1 MKEDILM
8 LIKYI
13 YGYSISI
20 PLAELTVLIPLP
32 LLHIL
37 PLLFLAPRIE
47 FVPKELEVGFLLLLY
62 L

>member
-1 MKEDILM
+1 M